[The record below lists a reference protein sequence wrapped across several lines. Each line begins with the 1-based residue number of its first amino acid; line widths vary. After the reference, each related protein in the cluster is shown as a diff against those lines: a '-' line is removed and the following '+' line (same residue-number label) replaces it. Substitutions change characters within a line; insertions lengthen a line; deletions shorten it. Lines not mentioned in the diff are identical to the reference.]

1 MRRLG
6 EKGRAALTFWLI
18 CLLLLGTFRHDRGA
32 KASTQV
38 VRKLVE
44 FGVAINFNR
53 LARGIADHVA
63 VVAPCEVVVQLSLG
77 TGVQYAVKVVSQFV

>member
-18 CLLLLGTFRHDRGA
+18 RLLLIGALRHDCGT

-38 VRKLVE
+38 VRKFVQ
-44 FGVAINFNR
+44 FGVAINLNG

-63 VVAPCEVVVQLSLG
+63 VVAPCEMVVKFSLG
-77 TGVQYAVKVVSQFV
+77 TGVQYAIKVVR